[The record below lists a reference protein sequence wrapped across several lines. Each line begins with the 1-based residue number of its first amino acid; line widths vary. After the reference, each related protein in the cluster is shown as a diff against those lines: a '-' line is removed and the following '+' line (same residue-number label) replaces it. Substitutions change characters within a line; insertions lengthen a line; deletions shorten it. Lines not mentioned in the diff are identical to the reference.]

1 MKKLFALLLSLI
13 MILSMI
19 PVYGIAASDIE
30 PRYVVTN
37 CPNCGTASYVNYGA
51 FENVWYDDPL
61 PTHCELDDSPQWI
74 GHQHEFTEC
83 YTLCRC
89 TSCSYELK
97 SRYEFYECCPV
108 DGRCYKLY

>member
-37 CPNCGTASYVNYGA
+37 CPSCGAASYVNYGA

-61 PTHCELDDSPQWI
+61 PCHCQLDTNPQWT
-74 GHQHEFTEC
+74 GHQHKFTEG

-89 TSCSYELK
+89 TSCGYELK
-97 SRYEFYECCPV
+97 SGYYFYELCEV
-108 DGRCYKLY
+108 TDSNYKLY